1 LQDKVDCQYFFVS
14 VIPTT
19 NQDSARNLRGKMW
32 GK

>member
-1 LQDKVDCQYFFVS
+1 